1 LTVQTNINNVVEMLS
16 DDRKVIIYKLA
27 LDMLSAQQ
35 SENFDS
41 FTSEEIKQIHE
52 SQERIKAGDY
62 LSFSSTDEMMAHFGL
77 Q

>member
-1 LTVQTNINNVVEMLS
+1 MTVQTNINNVVEMLS